1 MEILDCKGFI
11 NEKINAIITAYQDLE
26 KQHNQENKLFSQ
38 EVERINQLNKRFSHE
53 LFEKDKLLTCKDKTI
68 HDYEKL
74 INDLQDQKKEETKFD
89 MIRGQDQEIKNLL
102 DKLKKSEV
110 EIVKLNEKIILLE
123 STNNSNVEMKVED
136 VVLEDVVLE
145 DVVLEDDVLEDVVEK
160 VEDNSEEKKDDKL
173 ENDVITEKPTEVVDD
188 DDNNDNN
195 DDNNDNNDDN
205 NDNNDDDDDEELD
218 EEPLNVEVIT
228 HYKKSYYIIE
238 NEVPQ
243 YIYNIDDEEELG
255 DKVGVIENGKKK
267 FYNKK

>member
-1 MEILDCKGFI
+1 MEILDCKDVI

-26 KQHNQENKLFSQ
+26 NKHNQENKLFSQ

-136 VVLEDVVLE
+136 VVLEDVGGVGDIG
-145 DVVLEDDVLEDVVEK
+145 DVVLENVVEKVVEK

-188 DDNNDNN
+188 DDNNE
-195 DDNNDNNDDN
+195 DDNDNDNNEDDHN
-205 NDNNDDDDDEELD
+205 EDDEEELD

-243 YIYNIDDEEELG
+243 YIYNIDDDEELG